1 MSAAPTRERISALR
15 QEIEALETGS
25 VHGFSAARRHL
36 QSQAGFV
43 AADRFA
49 LGHAQA
55 DALLGGLAVAAI
67 HDVVPADAPD
77 MAAATGF
84 ALGLM
89 ARLRALPHAR
99 RKPWI
104 WLRQDLA
111 GLELGEPYG
120 PGLAAL
126 GLSPNWLVSISA
138 ADCPMLLRTA
148 EEALRANAFC
158 GVLIEPWGN
167 PKALDL
173 TASRRLALAA
183 LESGCLGVLLRSG
196 GQEIP
201 GSVATRWLIRAHP
214 SRGHFGPEQP
224 GFDAELVRN
233 RRGRT
238 GRWAMEWSIDE
249 QSFAPARQAAQ
260 PLSGG
265 AFALSAERPPGQA
278 RISLAG

>member
-1 MSAAPTRERISALR
+1 MSATPTRERIFALR

-25 VHGFSAARRHL
+25 IHGFSAARRHL
-36 QSQAGFV
+36 QGQVGF
-43 AADRFA
+43 AAAERLT

-55 DALLGGLAVAAI
+55 DDLLGGLTVAAI
-67 HDVVPADAPD
+67 HDVLPAGAPD
-77 MAAATGF
+77 MAAASGF
-84 ALGLM
+84 ALGLI
-89 ARLRALPHAR
+89 ARLRSQAHAA
-99 RKPWI
+99 RKPWA

-111 GLELGEPYG
+111 GLEVGEPYG

-126 GLSPNWLVSISA
+126 GLSPNWLVAISA
-138 ADCPMLLRTA
+138 ADGPMLLRVA
-148 EEALRANAFC
+148 EETLRAHAFC
-158 GVLIEPWGN
+158 GVLMEPWGN

-183 LESGCLGVLLRSG
+183 LESGCMGVLLRSG

-214 SRGHFGPEQP
+214 SHGHFGPERP
-224 GFDAELVRN
+224 TFDVELTRN

-249 QSFAPARQAAQ
+249 QSFAPRQTAP

-265 AFALSAERPPGQA
+265 VFAHPAERPPGA
-278 RISLAG
+278 AGILRTG